1 MKYQSYYYSQGVRE
15 LCHAVKNG
23 STAAI
28 KTIAEYLMQTADIK
42 RNDILIPAPQH
53 TGKATYNKAIA
64 DIISTRTGAKT
75 ADILRCKPR
84 ETLYKQKLRQSEQ
97 LHTDFY
103 LADEIPTGKIY
114 VIDNVISTGRTIFD
128 ISELLKTSFI
138 PLVFAVD
145 DTRFNLWEDLR
156 NLYN

>member
-1 MKYQSYYYSQGVRE
+1 MTYQSYYNSEGVRE

-28 KTIAEYLMQTADIK
+28 KTIAEYMIQTADIK
-42 RNDILIPAPQH
+42 PHDILIPAPQH
-53 TGKATYNKAIA
+53 TGKAIYTRAIA
-64 DIISTRTGAKT
+64 DIIAMRTGAKT
-75 ADILRCKPR
+75 ADILQCKAR
-84 ETLYKQKLRQSEQ
+84 EPLYFQKLHREQ

-114 VIDNVISTGRTIFD
+114 VIDNVISTGKTIFD
-128 ISELLKTSFI
+128 ISELLNTSFI

-156 NLYN
+156 NL

>member
-1 MKYQSYYYSQGVRE
+1 MNYQSYYRTPGVRNI
-15 LCHAVKNG
+15 CHAVKHN
-23 STAAI
+23 SPAAI
-28 KTIAEYLMQTADIK
+28 KTIAEYLTEQADIK
-42 RNDILIPAPQH
+42 SHDIIVPVPQH
-53 TGKATYNKAIA
+53 TGRATYNRSIA

-114 VIDNVISTGRTIFD
+114 IIDNVIATGQTIFD

-145 DTRFNLWEDLR
+145 ETRFNLWDDLR
-156 NLYN
+156 NI